1 MKWVLRLENSSK
13 KRIEFL
19 RYDIGMTSEF
29 LSAKMERVLAGL
41 RVQSYNTK
49 KRIPNFL
56 ANLWYFEMSKSAHSP
71 SVYWEKIF
79 FVSQWRTDFKMS
91 FDAKIKFLFG
101 SPFPWLPVRVSI
113 HLRLASDDS
122 PIFLRY
128 FFDHSSIAERR
139 MNGEW
144 TENERSSNGERYGK
158 YTIGI
163 IGQTAIRFH
172 CWWFFRS

>member
-1 MKWVLRLENSSK
+1 MPTIYIHKSGESEINELVSSELLKDFFISFFSVPMFFSPPELSLNFGQRCFIGKKEIFAMMKYVLRLENSSK
-13 KRIEFL
+13 KRIVFL

-29 LSAKMERVLAGL
+29 LSAKMERVLACL

-56 ANLWYFEMSKSAHSP
+56 ANLWCFEMSKSAHSP

-101 SPFPWLPVRVSI
+101 SPFP
-113 HLRLASDDS
+113 
-122 PIFLRY
+122 
-128 FFDHSSIAERR
+128 
-139 MNGEW
+139 
-144 TENERSSNGERYGK
+144 
-158 YTIGI
+158 
-163 IGQTAIRFH
+163 
-172 CWWFFRS
+172 

>member
-1 MKWVLRLENSSK
+1 MPTIYIHKSGESEINELVSSELLKDFFISSFSVPMFFSPPELSLNFGQRCFTGKKEIFVMMKCVLRLENSSK
-13 KRIEFL
+13 KRIVFL

-56 ANLWYFEMSKSAHSP
+56 ANLWYFEMSKSAHFP

-101 SPFPWLPVRVSI
+101 SPLP
-113 HLRLASDDS
+113 
-122 PIFLRY
+122 
-128 FFDHSSIAERR
+128 
-139 MNGEW
+139 
-144 TENERSSNGERYGK
+144 
-158 YTIGI
+158 
-163 IGQTAIRFH
+163 
-172 CWWFFRS
+172 